1 MAERTVRVRVVAQLS
16 GFGAL
21 RGAAGQLSGFG
32 RMAAGAAGGVRGL
45 TTASA
50 GARRGL
56 AGVGAGAR
64 GGAAGLRD
72 TTAAAGA
79 ARRGLAGVT
88 TAGATVPGLFGRIG
102 ASARSG
108 MSRAAQATSSLLAP
122 VRGLGTMLAGGAII
136 YGLADI
142 VHQGNEYSSALLKFG
157 EVTRASGA
165 EMKAAGREAQ
175 ALGADVRL
183 PAATAAE
190 AADAMVELAKA
201 GLSATDSMRAAR
213 GTLQLSAAARTD
225 VAMAARIEGDI
236 MDQFAMKGSQATI
249 VADTLANTVNNSSGE
264 LIDLYYA
271 MKYVGPTAH
280 SMGVSIQETA
290 TAVGLLGK
298 SGIIGE
304 TAGTT
309 LRGMLARMAAPTRQA
324 KKGLKELGIEAFNSE
339 GKFKGLHYVVGKLAE
354 AHHHLSQKE
363 FTSAAAMAFGKPAL
377 SGATALA
384 HQGAEAYEILAKQI
398 GRAGGAADIAAAES
412 KGLGGAMRTLGAQL
426 RGAFLQVY
434 LGVAPV
440 LEKVTR
446 GMVTS
451 VASAIPYIKRGVKV
465 AGTVWEVYGPTVERK
480 LHDAGARVKREAGKM
495 VDPLIGVLKTG
506 LATAGPIAAGALYGV
521 WVVLKNVG
529 ATVSPLVDGLAAV
542 VGSVSSASGALSL
555 LSGAGGTAIGV
566 LSHVSDVLGPLAAG
580 VGGLGVAFGGL
591 PGPVQVAVL
600 SMLALRLLRPQ
611 LEGLRGSVTAYGRAG
626 VTAFRGIGDSAL
638 YQRVLAAG
646 AGQELGRFGGYVA
659 ALEARSPAIRRMGD
673 AFRSTAGDIRA
684 AGGPAVGFR
693 SALTGIGAA
702 ARSGATSGLKGL
714 VGFLGGGWGVAI
726 AGAMVGLALL
736 AKAQQEAAAAT
747 AAHKQRVSDL
757 TGALAESKGQM
768 DGAFRYAVT
777 QAVAE
782 AKLKDG
788 KTALLDVTSKVGLST
803 LQVVDAY
810 LGEGASITELAKKY
824 QDLARAKGD
833 EAFSKGRDDP
843 QREKMLGQA
852 RDYAAASLALSG
864 LKGEIPAVVR
874 RQKDLAEAQKG
885 SGKAAADATNPTG
898 RLKDALATLAD
909 STQDAD
915 TKARALHSALNLLSG
930 GELDTQAA
938 VAHMNESIA
947 ALKDLGSNVDKKK
960 GFGKDLDDMSRSLIS
975 VDGKL
980 NTTTANGRDLFNRL
994 QDLNS
999 SAAGAA
1005 QSTYDLARA
1014 NGDSAAPALAKAGQN
1029 MEVAWRAA
1037 VAAGREFGLTKT
1049 DAMDLAN
1056 SLGFIPSNLAI
1067 TLDTPGLS
1075 QTTAD
1080 LLYVQGL
1087 AGHMPEGSTIRV
1099 SALTDEATT
1108 QLEALGFKIHKLPG
1122 GRQVEI
1128 TAPTD
1133 KAAAA
1138 LDALI
1143 AKKLPPKAVSVEAD
1157 VAQTLTD
1164 LGTVQDKVAHTKGK
1178 KFEMGALTG
1187 DAIKALEA
1195 LGFKVEHTK
1204 GKKVSVTVPTGTA
1217 ASQVD
1222 AIKEYIESIRGKT
1235 VGVGVYT
1242 TQYYKQVQQGPSIPG
1257 ITKNADGNVLDFYA
1271 AGGLREQHVAQI
1283 APAGAMRVWAER
1295 ETGGEAYL
1303 PLAPAKRGRST
1314 AILEEV
1320 AKRFGYRLERFANGG
1335 VTSFAGGG
1343 FTYTPTEPTVTL
1355 GAGSGMDR
1363 YAAAVQRLKD
1373 AWAKLAEVEKKAA
1386 SGSKAY
1392 KEAQKKESQT
1402 RKDSARK
1409 VGQAED
1415 NLNRVRRGHHTAKQL
1430 ADAERRLSNARYA
1443 ASKSNK
1449 AAAARTA
1456 KARKDATSKSAD
1468 VRAARKKVY
1477 EADAAL
1483 GLKKGAKAPGSFN
1496 LAAYQKQLAGAT
1508 KANATWERNLSKIGK
1523 KAGAD
1528 VEETLRGMGEEGR
1541 SLVNALAAAS
1551 SKQFTAIV
1559 KNLKA
1564 LAPTAKATLADYTRQ
1579 LTSANKAGGDFQKNL
1594 LKLSAMGYGDLA
1606 MQLAAQGDDAA
1617 QAVAAAAVQNSSSA
1631 AAANKAAANNAA
1643 LLSADDLTNAMT
1655 LLGVLRAKP
1664 GAGIADVIA
1673 AGLDWATIR
1682 ALAPKI
1688 AKEIKSVRGSE
1699 YFVDQMR
1706 GQSVAMARGGILPDS
1721 SYTVLAGERGT
1732 GGEAYIP
1739 LGAGNRGRST
1749 ALLSSV
1755 AGNFGYSLT
1764 PVRAAGGGTVVH
1776 QVTNHRSVTLHGAR
1790 QTSAEQAADVVRHME
1805 FIA

>member
-1 MAERTVRVRVVAQLS
+1 M
-16 GFGAL
+16 
-21 RGAAGQLSGFG
+21 
-32 RMAAGAAGGVRGL
+32 
-45 TTASA
+45 
-50 GARRGL
+50 
-56 AGVGAGAR
+56 
-64 GGAAGLRD
+64 
-72 TTAAAGA
+72 
-79 ARRGLAGVT
+79 
-88 TAGATVPGLFGRIG
+88 FGRIG
-102 ASARSG
+102 SAARSG
-108 MSRAAQATSSLLAP
+108 MGAAASATSSLLAP
-122 VRGLGTMLAGGAII
+122 VRGLGTLLAGGAII
-136 YGLADI
+136 YGLHDI
-142 VHQGNEYSSALLKFG
+142 VHEGNEYSGALLKFG
-157 EVTRASGA
+157 EVTRGSGA
-165 EMKAAGREAQ
+165 EMRAAGREAQ
-175 ALGADVRL
+175 ALGADIRL
-183 PAATAAE
+183 PAATAAG

-324 KKGLKELGIEAFNSE
+324 KKGLKELGIEAFDSE
-339 GKFKGLHYVVGKLAE
+339 GKFKGLQYVVGKLAD
-354 AHHHLSQKE
+354 AHHHLTQKE

-384 HQGAEAYEILAKQI
+384 HQGAEAYETLAKQI
-398 GRAGGAADIAAAES
+398 GRAGGAADVAAAES

-426 RGAFLQVY
+426 KGAFLQVY
-434 LGVAPV
+434 LGIAPSLEGITRKMAGGVA
-440 LEKVTR
+440 
-446 GMVTS
+446 G
-451 VASAIPYIKRGVKV
+451 AIPAIKRGVKT
-465 AGTVWEVYGPTVERK
+465 AGTLWSLYGPTVEHELAGVGRK
-480 LHDAGARVKREAGKM
+480 VEVQAVKM
-495 VDPLIGVLKTG
+495 LDPLIGVLKTG
-506 LATAGPIAAGALYGV
+506 LTVAGPLAAGALYGV
-521 WVVLKNVG
+521 WTVMENVG
-529 ATVSPLVDGLAAV
+529 HAAGPVVDGVAAV
-542 VGSVSSASGALSL
+542 VGSVESASGALGI

-566 LSHVSDVLGPLAAG
+566 LSHVTDVLGPLASL
-580 VGGLGVAFGGL
+580 VGGLGTAFGGL
-591 PGPVQVAVL
+591 PGPVQTAL
-600 SMLALRLLRPQ
+600 LTMLALRAARGPLD
-611 LEGLRGSVTAYGRAG
+611 GLRTSVTAYGRAG
-626 VTAFRGIGDSAL
+626 MTAFRGIGDSAL

-646 AGQELGRFGGYVA
+646 AGRELGRVGGYVA

-673 AFRSTAGDIRA
+673 AFRSTAGSIRA
-684 AGGPAVGFR
+684 AGGPAASFR
-693 SALTGIGAA
+693 STLGGIGAA
-702 ARSGATSGLKGL
+702 AGSGAMTGLRGL
-714 VGFLGGGWGVAI
+714 TGFLGGPWGIAM
-726 AGAMVGLALL
+726 AGAMIGLAVL
-736 AKAQQEAAAAT
+736 AKRQQEAAAAA
-747 AAHKQRVSDL
+747 AAHQARISDL
-757 TGALAESKGQM
+757 TKALQDSNGAINGNV
-768 DGAFRYAVT
+768 R
-777 QAVAE
+777 AVAVQTLE
-782 AKLKDG
+782 DTKLKDG
-788 KTALLDVTSKVGLST
+788 KSKLLDVTRRAGLST
-803 LQVVDAY
+803 RAVTDAY
-810 LGEGASITELAKKY
+810 LGQGKSLSGLRKQMQDAADINVTWVKGGQYASTVYTDQGQKY
-824 QDLARAKGD
+824 RN
-833 EAFSKGRDDP
+833 
-843 QREKMLGQA
+843 
-852 RDYAAASLALSG
+852 AALALSQ
-864 LKGEIPAVVR
+864 LSGEMPEAVR
-874 RQKDLAEAQKG
+874 RAKDH
-885 SGKAAADATNPTG
+885 AAAVAGGGDAALDATNPTG
-898 RLKDALATLAD
+898 RLKDAIATLAD
-909 STQDAD
+909 STSDAD
-915 TKARALHSALNLLSG
+915 TKARALHNALNLLSG
-930 GELDTQAA
+930 GELDAQAA
-938 VAHMNESIA
+938 VADLNEKMA
-947 ALKDLGSNVDKKK
+947 ALKASWADVDQAK
-960 GFGKDLDDMSRSLIS
+960 GFGQHLDDMSRSLIS
-975 VDGKL
+975 VDGKI
-980 NTTTANGRDLFNRL
+980 NTTTENGRTLFNQL

-999 SAAGAA
+999 GAAGAA
-1005 QSTYDLARA
+1005 QATYDLARA
-1014 NGDSAAPALAKAGQN
+1014 NGQRAAPALAAAEEH
-1029 MEVAWRAA
+1029 MESAWKAA
-1037 VAAGREFGLTKT
+1037 VTAGEKFGLTKT
-1049 DAMDLAN
+1049 QAMELAN
-1056 SLGFIPSNLAI
+1056 AMGFIPSNLAI
-1067 TLDTPGLS
+1067 TLDTPGLD
-1075 QTTAD
+1075 QTQKD

-1087 AGHMPEGSTIRV
+1087 AGHMPKGSEIRV
-1099 SALTDEATT
+1099 SALTDEATK
-1108 QLEALGFKIHKLPG
+1108 QLTDLGFKIHKLPG

-1128 TAPTD
+1128 TAPTA

-1143 AKKLPPKAVSVEAD
+1143 AKKLPAKDIKVTAD
-1157 VAQTLTD
+1157 VQQTLTD
-1164 LGTVQDKVAHTKGK
+1164 LGKVQDKVAHTKGK
-1178 KFEMGALTG
+1178 TFEMGALTSG
-1187 DAIKALEA
+1187 AIKALEA
-1195 LGFKVEHTK
+1195 LGFKISHTK
-1204 GKKVSVTVPTGTA
+1204 GKAISVTVPTGTA
-1217 ASQVD
+1217 ASQVA
-1222 AIKEYIESIRGKT
+1222 AIKGYIASVRGKT

-1242 TQYYKQVQQGPSIPG
+1242 TEYYKKVQSGGPSIPG

-1271 AGGLREQHVAQI
+1271 NGGTREQHVAQI

-1314 AILEEV
+1314 RILEEV
-1320 AKRFGYRLERFANGG
+1320 AKRFGYRLEKFANGG
-1335 VTSFAGGG
+1335 ISSFAGGG

-1392 KEAQKKESQT
+1392 KEAQKKEAQT
-1402 RKDSARK
+1402 RKDNARK

-1477 EADAAL
+1477 DADAAL
-1483 GLKKGAKAPGSFN
+1483 GLKKGAKAPSGFN
-1496 LAAYQKQLAGAT
+1496 LAAYQKQLSNAT
-1508 KANATWERNLSKIGK
+1508 KANATWEKNLTKIGK
-1523 KAGAD
+1523 KAGSD

-1541 SLVNALAAAS
+1541 SLVNALAGAS

-1579 LTSANKAGGDFQKNL
+1579 LTNANKAGGDFQKNL

-1631 AAANKAAANNAA
+1631 AAANKAAQANTA

-1699 YFVDQMR
+1699 YFVDQLK
-1706 GQSVAMARGGILPDS
+1706 GQSVAMYKGGILPDS
-1721 SYTVLAGERGT
+1721 SYTVVAGERGT

-1755 AGNFGYSLT
+1755 AGTFGYSLT

-1790 QTSAEQAADVVRHME
+1790 QSSAEQAHDIVRHME